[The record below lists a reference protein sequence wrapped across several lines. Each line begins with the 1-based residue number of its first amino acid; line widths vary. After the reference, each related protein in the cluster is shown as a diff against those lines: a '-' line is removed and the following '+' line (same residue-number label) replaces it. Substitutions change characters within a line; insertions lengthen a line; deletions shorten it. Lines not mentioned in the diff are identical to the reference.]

1 MRKKEKARLELDG
14 PRVGKYLKWLGSDC
28 GDWGWA
34 RQGVGQVAHLNSL
47 SAFPQKTLAPK
58 IILKYFPYLPIR
70 EMNINLGE
78 Q

>member
-34 RQGVGQVAHLNSL
+34 RQGVGHVAHLTTL
-47 SAFPQKTLAPK
+47 SAFHQKTLVFK